1 MKEKKTARRA
11 LNSRRLRFGTTSTVL
26 TAVVVAAVLL
36 LNILVGIV
44 ADQFPVTWDLSADKV
59 YTLKDESIE
68 IAKKVTN
75 DIKIVIFSG
84 EDEFKEPS
92 IGTYYN
98 MPELSTNFKE
108 IYTALQQFE
117 NYSGGKI
124 TYEFINPDQEPTK
137 FSAYSKYEVQSGDIL
152 FIRGDR
158 SKKCS
163 ILDMSNFE
171 DAYQQMSYY
180 GSYQFESYVDK
191 MFSSNIYSLQGD
203 SDLIVQVLTGHNEDS
218 YTIAGLKTL
227 YELNGFTFED
237 LNIAG
242 SAEIN
247 PKAQMMLIAA
257 PTKDY
262 SEAEI
267 KRVQEW
273 VYNDG
278 NYGRHLMVYVSPTAD
293 CPNLYE
299 FLRVEYDITVT
310 DELIVETD
318 PDRCLYGYQ
327 NYLLCDV
334 NATDFSGNAAGTGV
348 VCTPFARRLTTTL
361 PSTPE
366 QEEASIYKLGLP
378 LTSYPK
384 TAKLMKLEKLNSES
398 ADPNKDAYSASE
410 GEYPLTSMIVWEN
423 NSYNNNT
430 YESTYGTVTVSGCS
444 AMAQSELAQMG
455 NFNNEDLLLD
465 VVHGIFGET
474 DSITI
479 SNKVLSTDTIS
490 FSNATKLWLGLGVF
504 TVGIPLVLL
513 VVCLVVFL
521 RRKNL

>member
-1 MKEKKTARRA
+1 MKEKKTSRRA

-26 TAVVVAAVLL
+26 TAVVVAAVVL
-36 LNILVGIV
+36 LNVLVGIV

-59 YTLKDESIE
+59 YTLQEESIKV
-68 IAKKVTN
+68 AKSVKD
-75 DIKIVIFSG
+75 DIKIVLFSG
-84 EDEFKEPS
+84 EEEFKEPS
-92 IGTYYN
+92 IGNYYG

-137 FSAYSKYEVQSGDIL
+137 FAAYSKYEVAQGDIL
-152 FIRGDR
+152 FLKGDR
-158 SKKCS
+158 SKKCT
-163 ILDMSNFE
+163 IVDMSNFE
-171 DAYQQMSYY
+171 EAYQQYSYY
-180 GSYQFESYVDK
+180 GSYTFESYVDK
-191 MFSSNIYSLQGD
+191 MFSSNIHALQGD
-203 SDLIVQVLTGHNEDS
+203 SDRVVQVLTGHSEDS
-218 YTIAGLKTL
+218 YTIAGLKSL
-227 YELNGFTFED
+227 YELNGFTFEE

-247 PKAQMMLIAA
+247 PNAQVMLIAA

-262 SEAEI
+262 SAAEI
-267 KRVQEW
+267 NRVREW
-273 VYNDG
+273 LNNDG
-278 NYGRHLMVYVSPTAD
+278 NYGRHLMVFISPTAS

-299 FLRVEYDITVT
+299 FLQVDYDITVT
-310 DELIVETD
+310 DEIIVETD

-334 NATDFSGNAAGTGV
+334 NTSDFSSTAAGTGV

-361 PSTPE
+361 PSAPE
-366 QEEASIYKLGLP
+366 QEDAAVYKVALP
-378 LTSYPK
+378 LTSYPE
-384 TAKLMKLEKLNSES
+384 TAELMKLETLNSES
-398 ADPNKDAYSASE
+398 SDSKAESYKADDSA
-410 GEYPLTSMIVWEN
+410 YPLTSMIVWEN

-430 YESTYGTVTVSGCS
+430 YESAYATVTVSGCA

-479 SNKVLSTDTIS
+479 SNKVLSTDTVS
-490 FSNATKLWLGLGVF
+490 FSEDVQNWVGLGLL

-513 VVCLVVFL
+513 AVSLVVFV